1 VGASGTF
8 DTLGDLQAAQ
18 RGEIRPETPP
28 PVTEIAPQS
37 FYQSYELLL
46 NSTHAQRLAMS
57 GMTPMRAD
65 MIVVAC
71 VLIDFVL
78 KTYGLTNIRASAYA
92 LKEGVLAELLGH

>member
-1 VGASGTF
+1 MAR
-8 DTLGDLQAAQ
+8 LAPKQ
-18 RGEIRPETPP
+18 P

-37 FYQSYELLL
+37 FYQSYEQLLA
-46 NSTHAQRLAMS
+46 STHEQRLAMP

-78 KTYGLTNIRASAYA
+78 GTYGFTRIRASAYA
-92 LKEGVLAELLGH
+92 LKEGLLAELLKK